1 MVMLVASSYGKIE
14 VLLNKRI
21 YRYLIQVH
29 DVKDCNEYTQ
39 TKFKKNSCRW
49 RSFHKFIAIRIP
61 YPARVVACPYTDLWS
76 NQDTTQG

>member
-14 VLLNKRI
+14 VLLNKSI

-39 TKFKKNSCRW
+39 TKFKKNSCR
-49 RSFHKFIAIRIP
+49 
-61 YPARVVACPYTDLWS
+61 
-76 NQDTTQG
+76 